1 MTTTK
6 QETMTTREAL
16 KQMGFLVTKYPLI
29 KAEGEGLPYQLN
41 LTHLAEHREGEYS
54 VNNGIVCWVMDCEI
68 YAAPCTSELFDK
80 LKEAG
85 FGNGYFYVP
94 FSNGDLPY
102 HRTNEWQELCA
113 EANRLARKQ
122 FEKDSEVWCD
132 EHHIGSIDEHL
143 LESCLKVPHGGIP
156 VEDGGVYSTYYPRLN
171 EICLDI
177 VAISCLGSY
186 SYNAGRVVFVYR
198 DGHTYLSKDPSIMDI
213 LEKAGYRRDSFLV
226 PLSGSEKIT
235 DSYLKYLWDNI
246 PEVSR

>member
-1 MTTTK
+1 MK
-6 QETMTTREAL
+6 QETTVREGL
-16 KQMGFLVTKYPLI
+16 KQMGFLVTRYPLI
-29 KAEGEGLPYQLN
+29 KAEREGLPYQLN

-54 VNNGIVCWVMDCEI
+54 VNNGTVCWVMDNEI
-68 YAAPCTSELFDK
+68 YAAPCTSELFGR

-85 FGNGYFYVP
+85 FRNGYFYVP
-94 FSNGDLPY
+94 FSNGDMPY
-102 HRTNEWQELCA
+102 HRTSEWQELCN
-113 EANRLARKQ
+113 EATRLARKQ
-122 FEKDSEVWCD
+122 FERDSEVWCD

-171 EICLDI
+171 ETCLDI

-186 SYNAGRVVFVYR
+186 SYNAGRVAFIYR
-198 DGHTYLSKDPSIMDI
+198 DGHTYLSKNPSVMDV
-213 LEKAGYRRDSFLV
+213 LEEAGYRRGNFLV

-235 DSYLKYLWDNI
+235 DAYLGHLWNNI